1 MTITTADCLEADLL
15 SSQGNGSFEER
26 IAMNEIVK
34 ASDILNHAPSDVTAR
49 GTLLSDALLERIG
62 ARAADYDRDARFFH
76 EDLADL
82 KAVGYLKLFVPV
94 ELGGL
99 GRSLPEVLGEQARL
113 AYRAPSTALAINM
126 HLYWTGAAAYLWRKG
141 DHSQDWILEE
151 AAAGKIFAA
160 GHGETG
166 NDLGLAHSSVV
177 AEPLSDGAY
186 RFTGRKIFTSLAPV
200 WDWLGIHALDNS
212 DPAQPKIVHAFIRRQ
227 DPGHRTV
234 ETWDTLGVRS
244 TRSDDTILEGV
255 VAPASR
261 VARILPAGPPNDPFV
276 DGIFSSAIPPIAAVY
291 YGIAKRAFDV
301 AVEGAKRRVSPA
313 LGGKTYAHHPF
324 TQLAVSQAAIELDS
338 IWALLDRVANEWA
351 AGVDHGALWPAKL
364 LGAKQHAV
372 DGARR
377 VVDLAT
383 KIAGA
388 SSLFRKNE
396 LERLTRDV
404 RSGPFHPPNA
414 DATHDVIGK
423 SYLGVLGEPT

>member
-1 MTITTADCLEADLL
+1 
-15 SSQGNGSFEER
+15 
-26 IAMNEIVK
+26 MNEIVSK
-34 ASDILNHAPSDVTAR
+34 SALYDYAKPGAAESGS
-49 GTLLSDALLERIG
+49 LLSDALLETFG
-62 ARAADYDRDARFFH
+62 GRAAEYDREARFFH

-82 KAVGYLKLFVPV
+82 KAVGYHKLFVPT

-99 GRSLPEVLGEQARL
+99 GRSLPEVLSEQARL

-141 DHSQDWILEE
+141 DDSLNWILEE
-151 AAAGKIFAA
+151 ALAGKIFAA
-160 GHGETG
+160 GHGEPG
-166 NDLGLAHSSVV
+166 NDLGLAGSAVV
-177 AEPLSDGAY
+177 AEPLADGAY
-186 RFTGRKIFTSLAPV
+186 RFAGRKIFTSLAPV

-212 DPAQPKIVHAFIRRQ
+212 DPARPKIVHAFIRRQ
-227 DPGHRTV
+227 DAGHRTV

-244 TRSDDTILEGV
+244 TRSDDTLLEGV

-261 VARILPAGPPNDPFV
+261 VARVLPAGPPNDPFV
-276 DGIFSSAIPPIAAVY
+276 DGIFGSAIPPIAAVY
-291 YGIAKRAFDV
+291 FGIAKRAFDI

-313 LGGKTYAHHPF
+313 LNGKTYAHHPF

-388 SSLFRKNE
+388 SSLFRRNE

-404 RSGPFHPPNA
+404 RSGPFHPPNT

-423 SYLGVLGEPT
+423 THLGVLGEPA